1 MEAAKEFAAGLFVII
16 FLVIFLVILTPIW
29 LGVAGVRYVR
39 ELGREFLEQARK

>member
-1 MEAAKEFAAGLFVII
+1 MEAAKEFAAGLFGII
-16 FLVIFLVILTPIW
+16 LIVILTPIW